1 MPLPLPL
8 HLSCSQSHSLFAQP
22 VLTNAQDAPPPQ
34 APPPTEDESAT
45 VQHYLAVRD
54 RIHEG
59 PFYTIL
65 NDGMK
70 NGMKRKANQPAP
82 TEASLFN
89 PFADNLTYTSKYSK
103 VRRRI
108 PKLDARPYGELE

>member
-1 MPLPLPL
+1 VQTLIR
-8 HLSCSQSHSLFAQP
+8 
-22 VLTNAQDAPPPQ
+22 TAQDAPPPQ

-108 PKLDARPYGELE
+108 PKLDARPYGELGGKKARRKQ